1 MKIPFVD
8 LHAQYLTIKQEIDSA
23 IADVIA
29 KSAYIRGPHVDA
41 FEEAWARTLG
51 VKRCISCANGTDAIY
66 IALRGLGLKRGD
78 EVISSAHSWISTSET
93 ITQAGGR
100 VVFCDTD
107 EETFTIDTA
116 DIERKITPA
125 TVGIVP
131 VHLYGQPA
139 DMGAII
145 KIARKHNLWVIED
158 CAQAHLASYKGQLVG
173 TFGNAATFS
182 FYPGKNLGAYGDA
195 GCVVTN
201 DDRLADWMTTFA
213 RDGGKGEHVME
224 GINSRMDGLQAG
236 ILNAKLP
243 HLPAWTAARRRVAAC
258 YNELLEDVGDVI
270 TPTVKSDRDHV
281 YHLYVIRTEN
291 RDALREHLSQAGIS
305 TVLNYPK
312 ALPFYPAYA
321 YLGHVPKNF
330 PAAYFNQSRILSLPI
345 YPEMPEEAITHVANV
360 ISQFWSSECPKVIA
374 LTAANLTGIER
385 RPVLSDD
392 RTPVLSDD

>member
-8 LHAQYLTIKQEIDSA
+8 LHAQYVTIKQEIDRA
-23 IADVIA
+23 IAEVIA
-29 KSAYIRGPHVDA
+29 QSAYIRGPHVDA

-51 VKRCISCANGTDAIY
+51 VKRCVSCANGTDAIY

-78 EVISSAHSWISTSET
+78 EVITSAHSWISTSET

-107 EETFTIDTA
+107 EETFTIDPIE
-116 DIERKITPA
+116 IERKITPA

-131 VHLYGQPA
+131 VHLYGQAA
-139 DMGAII
+139 DMGAIMA
-145 KIARKHNLWVIED
+145 IARKHHLWVLED
-158 CAQAHLASYKGQLVG
+158 CAQAHLARYKGRYVG
-173 TFGNAATFS
+173 TFGDAATFS

-195 GCVVTN
+195 GCIVTN
-201 DDRLADWMTTFA
+201 DDRLADWLATFA
-213 RDGGKGEHVME
+213 RHGGKGDHIME
-224 GINSRMDGLQAG
+224 GINSRMDGLQAA

-345 YPEMPEEAITHVANV
+345 YPEMPEEAITQVANV
-360 ISQFWSSECPKVIA
+360 ISHFWSSECPKVIE
-374 LTAANLTGIER
+374 LTPANLIGIEHR
-385 RPVLSDD
+385 TLILSDN
-392 RTPVLSDD
+392 

>member
-8 LHAQYLTIKQEIDSA
+8 LHAQYLSIKDEIDKA

-29 KSAYIRGPHVDA
+29 QSAYIRGPHVDA

-51 VKRCISCANGTDAIY
+51 VKRCVSCANGTDAIY

-78 EVISSAHSWISTSET
+78 EVITSAHSWISTSET

-107 EETFTIDTA
+107 EEIFTIDPA

-139 DMGAII
+139 DMGAIMA
-145 KIARKHNLWVIED
+145 IARKHNLWVIED

-173 TFGNAATFS
+173 SFGNVATFS

-213 RDGGKGEHVME
+213 RHGGKGDHVME

-243 HLPAWTAARRRVAAC
+243 HLPAWTAARRRVATC

-291 RDALREHLSQAGIS
+291 RDALREHLSQASIS

-312 ALPFYPAYA
+312 GLPFYPAYA

-360 ISQFWSSECPKVIA
+360 ISHFWSSECPKVIA
-374 LTAANLTGIER
+374 LTAANLIGIEHR
-385 RPVLSDD
+385 KPVLSDN
-392 RTPVLSDD
+392 

>member
-8 LHAQYLTIKQEIDSA
+8 LHAQYLSIKDEIDEA
-23 IADVIA
+23 IAEVIA
-29 KSAYIRGPHVDA
+29 ESAYIRGPHVDA
-41 FEEAWARTLG
+41 FEQAWARTLG
-51 VKRCISCANGTDAIY
+51 VKRCVSCANGTDAIY
-66 IALRGLGLKRGD
+66 IALRGLGLRPGD
-78 EVISSAHSWISTSET
+78 EVITSAHSWISTSET

-107 EETFTIDTA
+107 EETFTIDPV
-116 DIERKITPA
+116 DIEAKITPT
-125 TVGIVP
+125 TVGIIP

-139 DMGAII
+139 DMGAIMA
-145 KIARKHNLWVIED
+145 IARKHNLWVIED
-158 CAQAHLASYKGQLVG
+158 CAQAHLASYEGQLVG
-173 TFGNAATFS
+173 TFGNVATFS

-195 GCVVTN
+195 GCLVTN
-201 DDRLADWMTTFA
+201 DDQLADWMATFA
-213 RDGGKGEHVME
+213 RHGGKGDHIME
-224 GINSRMDGLQAG
+224 GINSRMDGLQAA

-270 TPTVKSDRDHV
+270 TPTVQSDRDHV

-291 RDALREHLSQAGIS
+291 RDALRAHLSEVGVS

-321 YLGHVPKNF
+321 YLGHVSKDF

-345 YPEMPEEAITHVANV
+345 YPEMPEETITHVANA
-360 ISQFWSSECPKVIA
+360 ISQFWRSECPKVIE
-374 LTAANLTGIER
+374 LTVANVMAIEHR
-385 RPVLSDD
+385 TRVLSNN
-392 RTPVLSDD
+392 

>member
-8 LHAQYLTIKQEIDSA
+8 LHAQYLSVKNEIDRA
-23 IADVIA
+23 ITEVIA
-29 KSAYIRGPHVDA
+29 ESAYIRGRHVDA
-41 FEEAWARTLG
+41 FEEAWASTLG
-51 VKRCISCANGTDAIY
+51 VKRCVSCANGTDAIY
-66 IALRGLGLKRGD
+66 IALRGLGVKPGD
-78 EVISSAHSWISTSET
+78 EIITSAHSWISTSET

-107 EETFTIDTA
+107 EETFTIDPD

-139 DMGAII
+139 DMDAIMA
-145 KIARKHNLWVIED
+145 IARKHGLWVLED
-158 CAQAHLASYKGQLVG
+158 CAQAHLARYKGQVVG

-201 DDRLADWMTTFA
+201 DERLAEWMTTFA
-213 RDGGKGEHVME
+213 RHGGKGDHVME
-224 GINSRMDGLQAG
+224 GINSRMDGLQAA

-243 HLPAWTAARRRVAAC
+243 HLSAWTEARRCVAAC
-258 YNELLEDVGDVI
+258 YNGLLEQVGDVI
-270 TPTVKSDRDHV
+270 TPRVGPRRDHV

-291 RDALREHLSQAGIS
+291 RDALKEHLTQSGIS

-321 YLGHVPKNF
+321 YLGHVPQDF
-330 PAAYFNQSRILSLPI
+330 PVAYFNQSRILSLPI
-345 YPEMPEEAITHVANV
+345 YPEMTKEMIIRTVECIDGFFQETATIPVKIV
-360 ISQFWSSECPKVIA
+360 QFADLQKV
-374 LTAANLTGIER
+374 R
-385 RPVLSDD
+385 
-392 RTPVLSDD
+392 

>member
-8 LHAQYLTIKQEIDSA
+8 LHAQYLSIKDAIDKA
-23 IADVIA
+23 IAEVIA
-29 KSAYIRGPHVDA
+29 ESAYIRGLHVDA
-41 FEEAWARTLG
+41 FEDAWAKTLG
-51 VKRCISCANGTDAIY
+51 VKRCVSCANGTDAIY

-78 EVISSAHSWISTSET
+78 EVITSAHSWISTSET
-93 ITQAGGR
+93 ITQAGGQ

-107 EETFTIDTA
+107 EETFTIDPIE
-116 DIERKITPA
+116 IERKITPA

-131 VHLYGQPA
+131 VHLYGQAA

-145 KIARKHNLWVIED
+145 AIARKHNLWVIED
-158 CAQAHLASYKGQLVG
+158 CAQAHLARYNGQLVG
-173 TFGNAATFS
+173 TFGNVATFS

-195 GCVVTN
+195 GCLVTN
-201 DDRLADWMTTFA
+201 DDQLADWMATFA
-213 RDGGKGEHVME
+213 RHGGKGDHVME
-224 GINSRMDGLQAG
+224 GINSRMDGLQAA

-270 TPTVKSDRDHV
+270 TPTVESDRDHV

-291 RDALREHLSQAGIS
+291 RDALREHLSEAGIS

-321 YLGHVPKNF
+321 YLGHVPKDF

-345 YPEMPEEAITHVANV
+345 YPEMAEETITHVANT
-360 ISQFWSSECPKVIA
+360 IAHFWSSESPKVIE
-374 LTAANLTGIER
+374 LTAANLIAIER
-385 RPVLSDD
+385 
-392 RTPVLSDD
+392 